1 MSRLNKPGDFSSSS
15 TSRNIHFSQE
25 HAYKE
30 MELTKLRSY
39 RSDLE
44 YKLKQTNDEHS
55 VEIERY
61 QTQMSVLK
69 QEIERLNLVMER
81 QDLNGANLEYVKNVV
96 YNFMTTKDRN
106 VKISMQD
113 ALTQI
118 LKFSQMEKQR
128 LKSVSI

>member
-1 MSRLNKPGDFSSSS
+1 
-15 TSRNIHFSQE
+15 
-25 HAYKE
+25 

>member
-1 MSRLNKPGDFSSSS
+1 MSRLSSP

-30 MELTKLRSY
+30 AELNKLRCC
-39 RSDLE
+39 RADLE

-55 VEIERY
+55 VDVERY
-61 QTQMSVLK
+61 QAQMGVLK
-69 QEIERLNLVMER
+69 QEIERLNLMMDR
-81 QDLNGANLEYVKNVV
+81 QNMNGANLEYVKNVV
-96 YNFMTTKDRN
+96 YNFMTTKDKN

-118 LKFSQMEKQR
+118 LKFSQVEKQR
-128 LKSVSI
+128 LKSISF